1 MIDTGYL
8 QRCLEDLV
16 NTPSPVGMT
25 ERASVKLAAWLETL
39 GYPVSYTRR
48 GVLSVTIGQ
57 GEPKRALAAHIDT
70 LGAMVTG
77 FHPNGRPKVRN
88 TGTWAA
94 RFAEG
99 ARCTIFTDTGELRG
113 TILPLKASGHLFNTE
128 VDTQPSDWD
137 NLEVRIDAFAEG
149 SGIFPQSSAMSGHR
163 EDKSTPFGVNV
174 GDVVAIDAQPEFLEN
189 GFIVSRHLDDKAGVA
204 CLLAALKHF
213 SDNAISPPV
222 PAQVMFTISEEVG
235 IGGTHGF
242 GEQVQ
247 ELVAVDNGVTG
258 PGQTTNDAA
267 ATIAFRDRT
276 GPFDLPIT
284 RHLLGLAQA
293 NDIAHVRD
301 TFRSYRSDSAA
312 AIDAGWDLRVGL
324 ICFSLDSSH
333 GWERTHIKSLE
344 ELTKLIIAYISSDLV
359 PLPV

>member
-1 MIDTGYL
+1 MIDTNYL
-8 QRCLEDLV
+8 TARLRDLLE
-16 NTPSPVGMT
+16 TPSPVGMT
-25 ERASVKLAAWLETL
+25 ERAAAKLAASLEAL
-39 GYPVSYTRR
+39 GYAVRYTRR
-48 GVLSVTIGQ
+48 GVMSVTVGD

-77 FHPNGRPKVRN
+77 FHENGRPKIRN

-99 ARCTIFTDTGELRG
+99 ARCTIFTDAGEVRG

-137 NLEVRIDAFAEG
+137 NLEVRIDLC
-149 SGIFPQSSAMSGHR
+149 SMSST
-163 EDKSTPFGVNV
+163 STKHVTEPRINI
-174 GDVVAIDAQPEFLEN
+174 GDIIAIDAQPEFLDN

-204 CLLAALKHF
+204 CLLAALKHI
-213 SDNAISPPV
+213 AETGTRPAVPV
-222 PAQVMFTISEEVG
+222 QVMFTISEEVG

-258 PGQTTNDAA
+258 PGQATRDDA

-284 RHLLGLAQA
+284 RHLLKLAQD
-293 NDIAHVRD
+293 NSIAHERD

-344 ELTKLIIAYISSDLV
+344 ELTKLIIAYMESPLV
-359 PLPV
+359 PLPG